1 MLVSNM
7 DPAMTI
13 PVRLRPPRKYPSLVF
28 SFAFRSFQVEKA
40 ATKAVNAKKAVNCAM
55 PQNKQLIL
63 IDFSRYQDQFLTL
76 IGQPNMLKWCRDIH
90 Y

>member
-7 DPAMTI
+7 EPAMTI

-63 IDFSRYQDQFLTL
+63 IDLVGIKINFL
-76 IGQPNMLKWCRDIH
+76 P
-90 Y
+90 